1 LYGYFPFNN
10 FEYDIRPLGFFK
22 VCQRLRRQTMAIRDK
37 DDSEERQAFGDSSF
51 SSYGHP
57 W

>member
-1 LYGYFPFNN
+1 
-10 FEYDIRPLGFFK
+10 
-22 VCQRLRRQTMAIRDK
+22 MAIRDK

-57 W
+57 WWAFLHKILNFDWGHDEFANFTH